1 MAAAVSAITERIPP
15 PAHGEVHVW
24 LAWTERFA
32 AAETLDYCRTLLA
45 RDELEKWRRFHFER
59 DRQLY
64 LVAHALV
71 RQVLAAYLAIAPE
84 RLQFVANR
92 YGRPELVREPGMPD
106 LRFNLSHARGLA
118 ALVVTRSVDCGIDV
132 EARRELGD
140 LAAMAGQVLTAA
152 ERDYLWRLPDT
163 ERNWAFLKL
172 WTLKEAYI
180 KAVGKGL
187 SLALHEFEFALGADI
202 SIRFQTGSADAAGE
216 WQFAQRFPGP
226 DHVLA
231 LALRSGDGP
240 TCVYREWAPQRR
252 GGSA

>member
-1 MAAAVSAITERIPP
+1 MAAAVSAITERLPP
-15 PAHGEVHVW
+15 PAHGEAHVW

-45 RDELEKWRRFHFER
+45 QDELEKWRRFHFER

-64 LVAHALV
+64 LVAHAMV

-84 RLQFVANR
+84 RLQFAANR

-118 ALVVTRSVDCGIDV
+118 ALVVTRSADCGIDV
-132 EARRELGD
+132 EVRRELGD

-172 WTLKEAYI
+172 WTLKEATS
-180 KAVGKGL
+180 KQWARGCRWHCMKLDLPSARTSQSASKPAAATLRRVAVRATL
-187 SLALHEFEFALGADI
+187 SGAGP
-202 SIRFQTGSADAAGE
+202 RVGAGV
-216 WQFAQRFPGP
+216 A
-226 DHVLA
+226 
-231 LALRSGDGP
+231 
-240 TCVYREWAPQRR
+240 
-252 GGSA
+252 